1 MKIHITSCLV
11 VVCMQLVVSGRAL
24 AQQQAP
30 AQVAAHDGVAGPTAA
45 DSAVPLAD
53 RERLRT
59 LIEVAKQRAPEV
71 SLAQAELTSSRSA
84 LVNGRMAPLGNPY
97 LEITADRGNK
107 GVTKDVAITGTLWLP
122 VEVSGQRGSRGR
134 EAEDYV
140 TLHAAFVQQA
150 RARAAARAVKAYGFS
165 VVAAERTTVLT
176 ELLTSARAEAQLM
189 AERVKAGD
197 AIARDASLA
206 AVEAA
211 RHEVMLAETHAE
223 LLRARGELAELL
235 GTEQLESLPPT
246 APPSLRPSDFRGVK
260 IDQIPQSQAL
270 RAEARFHSASAE
282 RLAREGQSPLS
293 LGLVAGRGDYGET
306 RLGGGLAYAFPV
318 FRANRAERARA
329 AAESQRA
336 LSEKR
341 LQESVAARRLKLL
354 QLEQEQL
361 VRALSTLTSTALPA
375 AQLAVSAVQ
384 ETYSAGKA
392 EMLAVLLSRR
402 ELSAL
407 SLRRLELLERNWL
420 LVSEYVDITGDLP

>member
-1 MKIHITSCLV
+1 MLKPHIISCMV
-11 VVCMQLVVSGRAL
+11 AACAQLISVGAAFAEAAPEAAPTRSEDRAPLRAL
-24 AQQQAP
+24 
-30 AQVAAHDGVAGPTAA
+30 
-45 DSAVPLAD
+45 
-53 RERLRT
+53 
-59 LIEVAKQRAPEV
+59 IEIAKQRAPEV
-71 SLAQAELTSSRSA
+71 SVAQASLTSSRSA

-97 LEITADRGNK
+97 LEVTADRGNK
-107 GVTKDVAITGTLWLP
+107 GATKDVAVTGTLWLP
-122 VEVSGQRGSRGR
+122 VELSGQRGSRKR
-134 EAEDYV
+134 EAEDFIS
-140 TLHAAFVQQA
+140 LHAAFVDRA
-150 RARAAARAVKAYGFS
+150 RAHAAARAVRAYGFS
-165 VVAAERTTVLT
+165 IVAAERTSVLS
-176 ELLTSARAEAQLM
+176 ELLTSARNEALLM

-211 RHEVMLAETHAE
+211 RHEVMLAETRAE
-223 LLRARGELAELL
+223 LLHAQGELAELL
-235 GTEQLESLPPT
+235 GRDASRSLTPMS
-246 APPSLRPSDFRGVK
+246 PPSLSARDVGALK
-260 IDQIPQSQAL
+260 LDQTPQARAL
-270 RAEARFHSASAE
+270 GAEARFHSSSAD

-329 AAESQRA
+329 SAESQRA

-341 LQESVAARRLKLL
+341 VQEEVFARRLKLL
-354 QLEQEQL
+354 QLEQEQ
-361 VRALSTLTSTALPA
+361 VERALATLTSSALPA

-420 LVSEYVDITGDLP
+420 LVSEYVEITGDLP